1 MNSRIAVL
9 ILSLSFGA
17 VESLAD
23 WRAAVRKVDIT
34 PMKEMWMGGYSSRK
48 GPGSGSTTK
57 LFAKVLVLADGKG
70 ARLAMVTLDLIGVP
84 RPLRLELEKRV
95 GDEFDLSPA
104 ELFLNASHTH
114 SGPMIRLIP
123 GFAPGKPDRA
133 AFDRVPDDEEAKYV
147 ALAQEYR
154 RKLAAGIVRGIGEC
168 LAALEPVE
176 LLFSEARCGLAMN
189 RRFITE
195 RGVSNSPNPD
205 GPVDHSVP
213 VLQVRSMKKE
223 LKAILFGYAC
233 HSTVLSFMTFS
244 GDYPGWAQQYL
255 EEAHPGAVAMFVA
268 GCGGDQNPYPRRLPH
283 WAPRHGRSLA
293 NAVEAG
299 LIANPKR
306 LTEGL
311 RTAFAIVDLDYAT
324 PPTRKQLAEKAKAA
338 NRYDRRHA
346 EFLLEYWDATGSL
359 RKNYPYPVQV
369 MRIGDGLT
377 MVALGGEAVVDYSLR
392 FKRELTKEHLWVA
405 GYSNDVMGY
414 IPSLRVLQEGGYEAG
429 GAMRYVRAIP
439 HPGPWSDSVEADIVG
454 TVRGLYDRVHR

>member
-1 MNSRIAVL
+1 
-9 ILSLSFGA
+9 
-17 VESLAD
+17 
-23 WRAAVRKVDIT
+23 
-34 PMKEMWMGGYSSRK
+34 
-48 GPGSGSTTK
+48 
-57 LFAKVLVLADGKG
+57 
-70 ARLAMVTLDLIGVP
+70 
-84 RPLRLELEKRV
+84 
-95 GDEFDLSPA
+95 
-104 ELFLNASHTH
+104 
-114 SGPMIRLIP
+114 
-123 GFAPGKPDRA
+123 
-133 AFDRVPDDEEAKYV
+133 
-147 ALAQEYR
+147 
-154 RKLAAGIVRGIGEC
+154 
-168 LAALEPVE
+168 
-176 LLFSEARCGLAMN
+176 MN

-205 GPVDHSVP
+205 GPVDHAVP
-213 VLQVRSMKKE
+213 VLQMRSMKQE

-268 GCGGDQNPYPRRLPH
+268 GCGGDQNPYPRRLAQ

-306 LTEGL
+306 LRGRL
-311 RTAFAIVDLDYAT
+311 RTAYAIVDLDYAP
-324 PPTRKQLAEKAKAA
+324 PPTRKQLEEKAEAA

-369 MRIGDGLT
+369 MRIGDGMT

-414 IPSLRVLQEGGYEAG
+414 IPSLRVLREGGYEGG

-439 HPGPWSDSVEADIVG
+439 HPGPWAESVEETIARKV
-454 TVRGLYDRVHR
+454 TELYGKLHE